1 MRKHKGAVGT
11 ILAEKPVEQSFVV
24 VDFPQE
30 GEVVISPEYTLRIG
44 ASADA
49 ALVEVSIDGGAYQPC
64 RSAVGFWWFDWAGYT
79 KIAHKVSAKVT
90 THSGG
95 TAFSEPRKFSVKLP
109 SAGGAEKKTA
119 KISKVK
125 KKLTKMLG
133 DAGINIG

>member
-1 MRKHKGAVGT
+1 MRKHKSSSAVAV
-11 ILAEKPVEQSFVV
+11 AEKPAALSFVV

-30 GEVVISPEYTLRIG
+30 AEVIVSSEYTLRIG

-49 ALVEVSIDGGAYQPC
+49 RAVEISLDGGDWLAC
-64 RSAVGFWWFDWAGYT
+64 RPAVGFWWFDWSNFSR
-79 KIAHKVSAKVT
+79 IAHRVSARVS
-90 THSGG
+90 THEGK
-95 TAFSEPRKFSVKLP
+95 THFSDPRKFSVKLP
-109 SAGGAEKKTA
+109 AAGGAVKKTS